1 MFDFRISGVSSLN
14 VDLHKVNNVN
24 IKFLSSHNPQYGY
37 CPVGSS
43 AILYRD
49 LELLHSQS
57 YCNINWSGG
66 IYSSQ
71 TLDGDARSG
80 LLIALTWASLLYYGR
95 LGYVERSQRILDTSL
110 MLKKRLEEISD
121 LQILGETFGP
131 VMALISTNSKLPIHA
146 LGDEMNELGWSFAYL
161 QVNTLYKILLI
172 NVLPTYIQHP
182 NALRLSIS
190 LHQTKGDVIDSF
202 IGDLKKCCEKILSD
216 SHYEYPAKTVN

>member
-1 MFDFRISGVSSLN
+1 
-14 VDLHKVNNVN
+14 
-24 IKFLSSHNPQYGY
+24 
-37 CPVGSS
+37 
-43 AILYRD
+43 
-49 LELLHSQS
+49 LLHSQS

-202 IGDLKKCCEKILSD
+202 IGDLKKCCEKIIND
-216 SHYEYPAKTVN
+216 SNYEYPAKTVN